1 MRIPFISF
9 LILLIVSV
17 LIDWV
22 IYRDL
27 KRVAKPVW
35 LPRAY
40 FWSAVVCW
48 VYLIVVYLLPKR
60 DVEDGILHLMW
71 MLFAYTSIYFGKT
84 VIALFSMIGH
94 IPCLF
99 KRKSYPLGL
108 WFGLPL
114 GILAFGSM
122 WYGVAVT
129 RHKIE
134 VIPVTIWS
142 DHLPSAFDGY
152 KIVQFSDLHTGTWGE
167 DTTFVSKLVD
177 TINAQKPDIIF
188 FTGDIV
194 NRKTT
199 ELRPFLPVLNRLK
212 APDGIYSILGNHDYG
227 DYIEWPN
234 PHLKLANNRLL
245 DKWERE
251 MGWRLLNNS
260 HTFITKDRTTGAL
273 VETDSIVLIGTENW
287 GEPPFKQYGD
297 LTKAY
302 PRHPDSLFNLNDSRF
317 KILLTHNPEHW
328 RKVVSAQT
336 NIDLTLSGHT
346 HAMQIQIKNGSFKWS
361 PSQYVYKLW
370 GGLYKSMN
378 LAGKEVNLYVN
389 IGSGEVGMPFR
400 IGATPEITVI
410 TLKRGS
416 DNGESRL

>member
-1 MRIPFISF
+1 MRIPIISF
-9 LILLIVSV
+9 LILLVVSI

-27 KRVAKPVW
+27 KRIEKSTRWSRIYA
-35 LPRAY
+35 
-40 FWSAVVCW
+40 WSAVVCW
-48 VYLIVVYLLPKR
+48 VYLIVVFLLPKR
-60 DVEDGILHLMW
+60 DVEDDIIHLMW
-71 MLFAYTSIYFGKT
+71 MLFAYTSVYLGKA
-84 VIALFSMIGH
+84 VIVLFSLIGR

-108 WFGLPL
+108 WVGLPL
-114 GILAFGSM
+114 GLFAFGSM

-129 RHKIE
+129 RHNIE
-134 VIPVTIWS
+134 VVPVTVS
-142 DHLPSAFDGY
+142 SNHLPPAFNGY
-152 KIVQFSDLHTGTWGE
+152 RIVQFSDLHVGTWGE
-167 DTTFVSKLVD
+167 DTTFVSRLVD

-199 ELRPFLPVLNRLK
+199 ELRPFLPILSRLK
-212 APDGIYSILGNHDYG
+212 APDGVYSVLGNHDYG

-245 DKWERE
+245 DKWQRE
-251 MGWRLLNNS
+251 MGWQLLNNS
-260 HTFITKDRTTGAL
+260 HTFITRNSRTGAL
-273 VETDSIVLIGTENW
+273 MRTDTIVLIGTENW

-302 PRHPDSLFNLNDSRF
+302 PRHPDSLFNLNDDRY

-336 NIDLTLSGHT
+336 NVDLTLSGHT
-346 HAMQIQIKNGSFKWS
+346 HAMQIQIKHGDLKWS
-361 PSQYVYKLW
+361 PSEYVYKLW

-378 LAGKEVNLYVN
+378 LADEEVQLYVN

-400 IGATPEITVI
+400 IGATPEVTVI
-410 TLKRGS
+410 TLKQGS
-416 DNGESRL
+416 DNGNTQ